1 MTRFL
6 LGDWIVD
13 SARLPFAP
21 EHPEPAMHYAGVG
34 CACGVQVFRLH
45 GWPRS
50 LVGRGGYLW
59 RSLVR
64 VWREAR
70 LPMTG
75 EEPGRS
81 PFLVPIFL
89 DCEHCDRSAPLFD
102 EPGLPERI
110 ASEARLQP
118 RESYRCRIC
127 RRGRVTL
134 AVGWTSWPDA
144 LLEGDDPAGPGPS
157 RGPGASDA
165 SDGWAGLDGSGGSG
179 GSRDPGEFVDPQSVR
194 PGKGLPAIAMAG
206 RAFELV
212 ARCQAC
218 RRQVRIVGGD
228 ARASLQEA
236 RLDQLY
242 GRR

>member
-6 LGDWIVD
+6 LGDWIAD
-13 SARLPFAP
+13 TARLPFAL
-21 EHPEPAMHYAGVG
+21 EHPGAAMHYAGLS
-34 CACGVQVFRLH
+34 CSCGARVFRLH

-50 LVGRGGYLW
+50 VVGRGGYLW

-75 EEPGRS
+75 DEPGRS
-81 PFLVPIFL
+81 PFLLPIFL

-110 ASEARLQP
+110 ECEARPQP
-118 RESYRCRIC
+118 RESHRCRAC
-127 RRGRVTL
+127 RQGRMTL
-134 AVGWTSWPDA
+134 AVGWTSLPDE
-144 LLEGDDPAGPGPS
+144 LRGRDEQTGPGPS
-157 RGPGASDA
+157 RGTV
-165 SDGWAGLDGSGGSG
+165 GSTDSVE
-179 GSRDPGEFVDPQSVR
+179 SVDPEVGRSAAE
-194 PGKGLPAIAMAG
+194 LPVISMLG

-218 RRQVRIVGGD
+218 HRQVRIVGGD

-236 RLDQLY
+236 RLDLLY

>member
-1 MTRFL
+1 VTRFL
-6 LGDWIVD
+6 VGDWIAD

-21 EHPEPAMHYAGVG
+21 EHPGAAMHYAGLS
-34 CACGVQVFRLH
+34 CSCGARVFRLH

-50 LVGRGGYLW
+50 VVGRGGYLW

-81 PFLVPIFL
+81 PFLLPIFL
-89 DCEHCDRSAPLFD
+89 DCEHCDRSAPIFD

-110 ASEARLQP
+110 ESEARSQP
-118 RESYRCRIC
+118 RESHRCRAC
-127 RRGRVTL
+127 RRGRMSL
-134 AVGWTSWPDA
+134 AVGWTSLPDE
-144 LLEGDDPAGPGPS
+144 LRERDEQAGPGPS
-157 RGPGASDA
+157 RGS
-165 SDGWAGLDGSGGSG
+165 
-179 GSRDPGEFVDPQSVR
+179 VDPVDPEVGR
-194 PGKGLPAIAMAG
+194 PAAELPAISMAG

-218 RRQVRIVGGD
+218 QRQVRIVGGD
-228 ARASLQEA
+228 ARASLQAA
-236 RLDQLY
+236 RLDLLY

>member
-6 LGDWIVD
+6 LGDWIAD
-13 SARLPFAP
+13 PARIPFAL
-21 EHPEPAMHYAGVG
+21 EYPEPAMHYAGLG
-34 CACGVQVFRLH
+34 CVCGGRVFRLH

-50 LVGRGGYLW
+50 VVGRGGYLW

-75 EEPGRS
+75 EEPGQS
-81 PFLVPIFL
+81 PFLLPIFL

-102 EPGLPERI
+102 EPGLPDRI
-110 ASEARLQP
+110 ESEARSQP
-118 RESYRCRIC
+118 RESYRCRAC

-134 AVGWTSWPDA
+134 AVGWTALPDE
-144 LLEGDDPAGPGPS
+144 LLERDDPAGPGPS
-157 RGPGASDA
+157 RS
-165 SDGWAGLDGSGGSG
+165 SDGLEGSDGSNESVAPESG
-179 GSRDPGEFVDPQSVR
+179 LPETE
-194 PGKGLPAIAMAG
+194 LPAIAMAG
-206 RAFELV
+206 RAFELL

-218 RRQVRIVGGD
+218 HRQVHLVGGD
-228 ARASLQEA
+228 ARASLQDA
-236 RLDQLY
+236 RLDLLY